1 MIKMN
6 QITTPPRSTDYG
18 SPWVLV
24 SIRPGRVVGKR
35 PPTQFMFII
44 KAIAVH
50 GHIVQYMAIRPRSD
64 GSWTKTLRR
73 IEPKDILREWR
84 NIPSDE
90 TVRKA
95 RRALKPVV
103 SDND

>member
-1 MIKMN
+1 MIKRH
-6 QITTPPRSTDYG
+6 QITAPPRSTCVG
-18 SPWVLV
+18 FPWVLV
-24 SIRPGRVVGKR
+24 AIRPGRVVGKR
-35 PPTQFMFII
+35 PPTQLMFLVSH
-44 KAIAVH
+44 KVVAGNPVYYR
-50 GHIVQYMAIRPRSD
+50 GIRPRED

-73 IEPKDILREWR
+73 IEPEDILREWR

-90 TVRKA
+90 TVTKA